1 MSQDTPAAESTAN
14 STQPPTVNIPQLV
27 DLTGGILGK
36 LLISASKDKAK
47 HLFKDLKSGS
57 VVDLGEITA
66 GEKLKFKLKLAMDY
80 SEFVGPGFNFDVFQ
94 ASLKQLLGGIA
105 PRLKSKQDLNF
116 RTSEQGG
123 ILVGVPGVIQTGEQ
137 INVLMLCLEM
147 GTAGQVGIQLMYMDP
162 TQFVAQQ

>member
-1 MSQDTPAAESTAN
+1 
-14 STQPPTVNIPQLV
+14 
-27 DLTGGILGK
+27 
-36 LLISASKDKAK
+36 
-47 HLFKDLKSGS
+47 
-57 VVDLGEITA
+57 
-66 GEKLKFKLKLAMDY
+66 AMDY